1 MSDHALQPDE
11 YMEEF
16 RKLTKRICN
25 KLNLSVKKPNNRY
38 SEPELELILRRLVA
52 ITQYVNASVA
62 DVPADVKDADEP
74 PEVNE

>member
-25 KLNLSVKKPNNRY
+25 KLNLTVKKPNNRY
-38 SEPELELILRRLVA
+38 SERDLELILRRLIA
-52 ITQYVNASVA
+52 ITQYANAAVD
-62 DVPADVKDADEP
+62 DVPADVKDVGEP
-74 PEVNE
+74 AEDNE